1 MESEQLNP
9 NSEVTTAKQTGSTG
23 SQPVPS
29 GYQPL
34 GMTARLELSRAALA
48 KGGRLV
54 IPSGRRPDGT
64 GW

>member
-1 MESEQLNP
+1 
-9 NSEVTTAKQTGSTG
+9 
-23 SQPVPS
+23 VPS

-34 GMTARLELSRAALA
+34 GTTARLELFRAVLA

-54 IPSGRRPDGT
+54 IPSGRWPDGT